1 MPRISSL
8 PKDGILSG
16 NETLIGTDTN
26 TGQSSKFILSDVKDY
41 VNTAANTETVA
52 LKTNG
57 GIVREN
63 NELLLDLN
71 PIPGDI
77 SLSDEKKIKFGA
89 DNDLEISHSALTD
102 SVIQNNNGGLFL
114 DQRNGVSGGNPSGA
128 IYFRAND
135 GSGGITPYQT
145 INGNNQT
152 VVFHKTIDAE
162 NSITLPSAT
171 TNSNNPDKGF
181 IQFGTGSPSPSRIYN
196 QTASFRIEAESNG
209 NLELHA
215 PNIQL
220 SGNHNTQIAAGDT
233 GVRLH
238 YRGSEKFTTTDTG
251 VTVKGALAIQPDGTT
266 DEKVVRFGQVTMNN
280 GTSTQTFTVS
290 GLTASSIVT
299 ATIANAGNSDGN
311 GTLKNA
317 QPGTN
322 SLTINVDH
330 VVNADNAVISYIAIG

>member
-8 PKDGILSG
+8 PKDGTLSG

-26 TGQSSKFILSDVKDY
+26 TGKSSKFILSDVKDY

-89 DNDLEISHSALTD
+89 DSDLEISHSVLTD

-114 DQRNGVSGGNPSGA
+114 KQHNGLSSGNPSGA
-128 IYFRAND
+128 IYFMASD
-135 GSGGITPYQT
+135 GSGGITTYQT
-145 INGNNQT
+145 INGNDQT
-152 VVFHKTIDAE
+152 VRFHQNIDADK
-162 NSITLPSAT
+162 SIQLPTTT
-171 TNSNNPDKGF
+171 TNTGTPTDVGVLS
-181 IQFGTGSPSPSRIYN
+181 FGGD
-196 QTASFRIEAESNG
+196 FSNG
-209 NLELHA
+209 NRIFNDTSGGTLRIQGSSNLNLFA
-215 PNIQL
+215 PNHRIHNSNGDLIQ
-220 SGNHNTQIAAGDT
+220 AGDT
-233 GVRLH
+233 GVRLYH
-238 YRGSEKFTTTDTG
+238 SNSEKFITTSTG
-251 VTVKGALAIQPDGTT
+251 AQVKGVLAIQPDGDTP
-266 DEKVVRFGQVTMNN
+266 KVVRFGQVTMSN

-299 ATIANAGNSDGN
+299 ATINNTTTNATVRS
-311 GTLKNA
+311 A

-322 SLTINVDH
+322 SLTIKVDH
-330 VVNADNAVISYIAIG
+330 VINADTAVISYIAIG